1 MLHSERSVVPAES
14 FCWLSYFPC
23 LLGDALPAYL
33 LLIPQNLF
41 SKSCS
46 PFCGRCHFSSFFC
59 FYRFCYGK
67 KKKKSLSVRIDRSLA
82 FISGACYEHSTGD
95 MEIGHA
101 LKNGVFEVCLEEG
114 CERVE
119 HVCWKWKI
127 LKTIFFLLKWEIT
140 VECLWNWD
148 FSKGR
153 HSQLLTFFDKNNT
166 RESYDLKATFYQKI
180 TEVAGQKYRV
190 TKAS

>member
-1 MLHSERSVVPAES
+1 MLHSES

-46 PFCGRCHFSSFFC
+46 AFCGRCHFSSFFC

-127 LKTIFFLLKWEIT
+127 LKTIFFYWSEKSLLSVCETEIFQRAGIVSYWPFLT
-140 VECLWNWD
+140 KTTQERAMT
-148 FSKGR
+148 SKPP
-153 HSQLLTFFDKNNT
+153 S
-166 RESYDLKATFYQKI
+166 
-180 TEVAGQKYRV
+180 
-190 TKAS
+190 TKK